1 MMSPARA
8 SHDAPPPDAVTATM
22 KDFVQSAA
30 HMDHAP
36 EQSTLGKAGGG
47 QPSLASKLG
56 GGVQLER
63 APLAALQ
70 LAPPLAAGTDTE
82 NVIEQSGPQSDHA
95 PTHATGTAATQPPTP

>member
-1 MMSPARA
+1 
-8 SHDAPPPDAVTATM
+8 M

-36 EQSTLGKAGGG
+36 EQSTLGKVGGGGGGGGSG

-95 PTHATGTAATQPPTP
+95 PTHATGTAATQPPSP